1 MLLDLFFASPWP
13 GVLLWAALYTSDLL
27 FTMACA
33 RLYQQ
38 SGRDHV
44 VFEGSFEITPYYQK
58 DVDRLR
64 RFSPRF
70 LLAMAATCSVQA
82 FLWWLTIGVAMSG
95 YGVFMPD
102 GYLFGLGAMVLV
114 QLTVHVRHVRNYILF
129 RAVAAG
135 DGISGRIEYRRP
147 IMLRLSSVELLGFAV
162 VYAVI
167 FAFTESWFVLGGVIA
182 CGALSLNHGLLS
194 RRARAAAA
202 KHALTSPTTD
212 RESAS

>member
-13 GVLLWAALYTSDLL
+13 GVLLWAALTSDLL

-33 RLYQQ
+33 RLYQEG
-38 SGRDHV
+38 GRDHIL
-44 VFEGSFEITPYYQK
+44 FEGSFEINPLDHQK

-70 LLAMAATCSVQA
+70 LLAMAATCTLQA

-114 QLTVHVRHVRNYILF
+114 QLTVHVRHLRNYSLF
-129 RAVAAG
+129 RAIAAA
-135 DGISGRIEYRRP
+135 DGISGRIIYRRP
-147 IMLRLSSVELLGFAV
+147 IMLRLSSVELLAFAV

-167 FAFTESWFVLGGVIA
+167 FAFTESWFVLGGVVA
-182 CGALSLNHGLLS
+182 CGALSLLLNHRLLS
-194 RRARAAAA
+194 RRASAAVR
-202 KHALTSPTTD
+202 S
-212 RESAS
+212 

>member
-1 MLLDLFFASPWP
+1 MHVPISIEHMLLDLFFASPWP

-33 RLYQQ
+33 RLYQEG
-38 SGRDHV
+38 GRDHIM
-44 VFEGSFEITPYYQK
+44 FEGSFEITPYYQK

-70 LLAMAATCSVQA
+70 LLAMAATCTVQA
-82 FLWWLTIGVAMSG
+82 FLWWLTIGVAING

-114 QLTVHVRHVRNYILF
+114 QLTVHVRHLRNYILF

-147 IMLRLSSVELLGFAV
+147 IMLRLSSVELLAFTV

-167 FAFTESWFVLGGVIA
+167 FAFTESWFVLGGVVA
-182 CGALSLNHGLLS
+182 CGALSLNHRLLS
-194 RRARAAAA
+194 RGAAAA
-202 KHALTSPTTD
+202 VRA
-212 RESAS
+212 

>member
-1 MLLDLFFASPWP
+1 
-13 GVLLWAALYTSDLL
+13 
-27 FTMACA
+27 
-33 RLYQQ
+33 
-38 SGRDHV
+38 
-44 VFEGSFEITPYYQK
+44 
-58 DVDRLR
+58 
-64 RFSPRF
+64 
-70 LLAMAATCSVQA
+70 
-82 FLWWLTIGVAMSG
+82 MSG

-182 CGALSLNHGLLS
+182 CGALSLNHRQLS

-212 RESAS
+212 RGSAS